1 MNQIYSS
8 ILRSIEKGRPM
19 LAILVDPDKFDCHSA
34 QGFLDRLPDETTH
47 ILVGG
52 STVEDGD
59 TERAVTA
66 IKSATDLP
74 VLLFPGHHNQLTS
87 KADGLLFLSLLSGR
101 NPEFLVGQ
109 QVKAAALL
117 NGTSLEVIPT
127 SYLLIDGGHR
137 SAVERV
143 TNTKPMSQDDIP
155 LIAHTARAGELMGAR
170 LCYLEAGSGAKD
182 PVSPPVIE
190 AVRKSIR
197 IPLIVGGGIRSAS
210 QLEAAYKA
218 GADLVVMGTHF
229 EKNR

>member
-8 ILRSIEKGRPM
+8 ILRNKEKGLPM
-19 LAILVDPDKFDCHSA
+19 LAILVDPDKFDCQSA
-34 QGFLDRLPDETTH
+34 SAFLDKLPDETTH

-52 STVEDGD
+52 STVEIGD
-59 TERAVTA
+59 TEKAVVA

-74 VLLFPGHHNQLTS
+74 VLLFPGHYQQITP

-101 NPEFLVGQ
+101 NPEYPVGQ
-109 QVKAAALL
+109 QVEAAAVL
-117 NGTSLEVIPT
+117 NGSPLEVIPT

-143 TNTKPMSQDDIP
+143 TNTKPMSQTDIP
-155 LIAHTARAGELMGAR
+155 GIVHTARAGELMGAK

-182 PVSPPVIE
+182 PVSPAVIE
-190 AVRKSIR
+190 AVRRTIS
-197 IPLIVGGGIRSAS
+197 IPLIVGGGIRSTS

-218 GADLVVMGTHF
+218 GANLVVMGTHF
-229 EKNR
+229 ENN